1 MKSLSPWHTDAAVC
15 AQAFI
20 KLPEIRQSSPRIDLE
35 REHSKYVLLSKTS
48 QSSSFS
54 ENKKYMTQTTDK
66 LSASHSEEHMLGHG
80 FYNKHSHEQAKA
92 NTYALPLIVEAINRV
107 GLAQIGTEFRIADY
121 GSAQGQNSLLPM
133 KTAIA
138 QIRTLAAK
146 SGGATIPISI
156 THTDLPTN
164 DWSTLFQTVLFSPD
178 SYLAGE
184 RDVFCFA
191 SGTSIYQQIFPP
203 NHIAFGYS
211 AITEHWLSRKPCN
224 IPNEIWS
231 ARAAGQVRETW
242 AAQAKADWH
251 AFLQYRALEMQPSA
265 QLLIIGSG
273 ADAEGNSGAEG
284 LTDLANQILQQLVKD
299 GRLYPTE
306 YEEMAIPTYYRTA
319 QEWKEPFTSESSFT
333 AVLSLDHFEEV
344 TLPDAYLEQFQ
355 QDGNVQAFAKAYTG
369 FFKAAYEPCVF
380 VNLSDQR
387 TPESRQQLIDLFSQR
402 LQSALAQDP
411 AKYSCRWRLQLMLIS
426 KKPE

>member
-1 MKSLSPWHTDAAVC
+1 MIMIFRKQEHMT
-15 AQAFI
+15 
-20 KLPEIRQSSPRIDLE
+20 QSS
-35 REHSKYVLLSKTS
+35 
-48 QSSSFS
+48 
-54 ENKKYMTQTTDK
+54 EN
-66 LSASHSEEHMLGHG
+66 LSAAHSEEHMLGHG

-92 NTYALPLIVEAINRV
+92 NTYALPLIVEAINRID
-107 GLAQIGTEFRIADY
+107 LAQIGSEFGIADY

-138 QIRTLAAK
+138 QIRALAPK
-146 SGGATIPISI
+146 SGRATIPISV

-184 RDVFCFA
+184 SNVFCFA

-231 ARAAGQVRETW
+231 VRETGQVRETW

-251 AFLQYRALEMQPSA
+251 AFLQYRALEMQPSG

-273 ADAEGNSGAEG
+273 G
-284 LTDLANQILQQLVKD
+284 
-299 GRLYPTE
+299 GR
-306 YEEMAIPTYYRTA
+306 R
-319 QEWKEPFTSESSFT
+319 
-333 AVLSLDHFEEV
+333 
-344 TLPDAYLEQFQ
+344 
-355 QDGNVQAFAKAYTG
+355 
-369 FFKAAYEPCVF
+369 
-380 VNLSDQR
+380 
-387 TPESRQQLIDLFSQR
+387 RQQRRRR
-402 LQSALAQDP
+402 LNQSC
-411 AKYSCRWRLQLMLIS
+411 K
-426 KKPE
+426 

>member
-1 MKSLSPWHTDAAVC
+1 
-15 AQAFI
+15 
-20 KLPEIRQSSPRIDLE
+20 
-35 REHSKYVLLSKTS
+35 
-48 QSSSFS
+48 
-54 ENKKYMTQTTDK
+54 MTQSTDK

-80 FYNKHSHEQAKA
+80 FYNKHSHEQTKA
-92 NTYALPLIVEAINRV
+92 NTYALPLIVEAINRID
-107 GLAQIGTEFRIADY
+107 LTQIGGEFRIADY

-133 KTAIA
+133 KTAIR
-138 QIRTLAAK
+138 QIRTFAAK

-184 RDVFCFA
+184 SNVFCFA

-203 NHIAFGYS
+203 THIALGYS

-231 ARAAGQVRETW
+231 VRARGQVRETW

-265 QLLIIGSG
+265 QLLIVGSG
-273 ADAEGNSGAEG
+273 AAAKGNSGAEG
-284 LTDLANQILQQLVKD
+284 LIDLANQILQRLVKD
-299 GRLYPTE
+299 GTLHQNE

-319 QEWKEPFTSESSFT
+319 REWKEPFTSQSNFPQGG
-333 AVLSLDHFEEV
+333 VLSLDHFEEI
-344 TLPDAYLEQFQ
+344 TLPDVYLEQFQ
-355 QDGNVQAFAKAYTG
+355 QDGNAQAFAKAYTG
-369 FFKAAYEPCVF
+369 FFKAAYEPCLF
-380 VNLSDQR
+380 MSLSDKR
-387 TPESRQQLIDLFSQR
+387 TAESRQEVIDLFSQK
-402 LQSALAQDP
+402 LQSALPQDP
-411 AKYSCRWRLQLMLIS
+411 AKYSCHWVLHLMLMS
-426 KKPE
+426 KAQK

>member
-1 MKSLSPWHTDAAVC
+1 
-15 AQAFI
+15 
-20 KLPEIRQSSPRIDLE
+20 
-35 REHSKYVLLSKTS
+35 
-48 QSSSFS
+48 
-54 ENKKYMTQTTDK
+54 
-66 LSASHSEEHMLGHG
+66 MLGHG
-80 FYNKHSHEQAKA
+80 FYNKHSHEQGKA
-92 NTYALPLIVEAINRV
+92 NTRALPLIVEAINRIDA
-107 GLAQIGTEFRIADY
+107 GQIGREFRIADY

-138 QIRTLAAK
+138 QIRTLDAK
-146 SGGATIPISI
+146 AGRATVPISV

-184 RDVFCFA
+184 SNVFCFG

-231 ARAAGQVRETW
+231 VRASGQVRETW

-273 ADAEGNSGAEG
+273 ADADGNSGAEG
-284 LTDLANQILQQLVKD
+284 LTDLANHVLQHLVKD
-299 GRLYPTE
+299 GTLYATE

-319 QEWKEPFTSESSFT
+319 QEWKEPLTSQSNFPQGR
-333 AVLSLDHFEEV
+333 VLSLDHFEEV
-344 TLPDAYLEQFQ
+344 TLPDVYLEQFQ
-355 QDGNVQAFAKAYTG
+355 KDGNAQAFAKTYTG
-369 FFKAAYEPCVF
+369 FFKAAYEPCLF
-380 VNLSDQR
+380 VNLSDKR
-387 TPESRQQLIDLFSQR
+387 TAESRQQVIDLFSQR
-402 LQSALAQDP
+402 LQGALAQDP
-411 AKYSCRWRLQLMLIS
+411 VKYSCRWRLQLMLIS
-426 KKPE
+426 RKPE